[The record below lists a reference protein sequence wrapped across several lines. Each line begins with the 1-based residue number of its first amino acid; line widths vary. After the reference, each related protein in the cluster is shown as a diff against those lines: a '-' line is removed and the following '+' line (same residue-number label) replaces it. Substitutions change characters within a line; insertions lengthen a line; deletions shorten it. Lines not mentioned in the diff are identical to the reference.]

1 MQIWDGGEGDLGYA
15 RVSSDEQAR
24 GHSID
29 NQIARLRANGCTHIW
44 EDTESAYKKGVVRL
58 DFEAMIAHIQTGAA
72 RGKRLCVTD
81 FDRLARNEL
90 RSFWVFELLE
100 EHNIKLVSL
109 DQPYIDLSDPDGRF
123 MAGQQV
129 IQARAYSARL
139 SRRVK
144 QGHQHHRDRNAAY
157 YPPFAYK
164 KVEERFELDHAPF
177 LCLLSGKTEMSRAE
191 IGRDIVE
198 IFLKSRSLRKSLRTI
213 NDKYGL
219 RSFAGKGKGNK
230 QARGRFHFHPSSFTS
245 WMNNPIL
252 RGHIAYGRSGQ
263 QRQPHKHL
271 WDVRYNIHPDHR
283 LISDEEYKQIE
294 EILDWN
300 AQHRGFQ
307 FKADT
312 IHPLSGLIYCG
323 ECSGRCRIIN
333 FKSRTIPDQRTY
345 SYQCDTYH
353 MKACSQ
359 KTSVRESL
367 LEAALIEAL
376 TQRAEEIATLA
387 KLPPSTLLSP
397 ELQALRSELAF
408 YEAAPGNRA
417 AAIIEDLKRQ
427 IEEVRHQS
435 NQHSQVDQANRELL
449 LRCFSDCLYW
459 KTLLDE
465 EKRNLYRALVDRV
478 VMRDGQVESVSLKI

>member
-1 MQIWDGGEGDLGYA
+1 MQICDGEAGDLGYA

-29 NQIARLRANGCTHIW
+29 NQVTRLRANGCTKIW
-44 EDTESAYKKGVVRL
+44 SDTESAYKKGSHRP
-58 DFEAMIAHIQTGAA
+58 DFEEMILYIQTGQAK
-72 RGKRLCVTD
+72 GKRLYITD

-100 EHNIKLVSL
+100 EHHIKLVSL

-129 IQARAYSARL
+129 ISARAYSARL

-164 KVEERFELDHAPF
+164 KVGEKFELDHAPF
-177 LCLLSGKTEMSRAE
+177 LCVLGGQTEMSRAA

-198 IFLKSRSLRKSLRTI
+198 VFLKTRSLRKSLRFI
-213 NDKYGL
+213 NEKYGL
-219 RSFAGKGKGNK
+219 HSFAGKGKGNK
-230 QARGRFHFHPSSFTS
+230 QARGRFHFHPSAFTS

-252 RGHIAYGRSGQ
+252 RGHIAYGRSRQ

-271 WDVRYNIHPDHR
+271 WDIRYNIHPDHR

-300 AQHRGFQ
+300 SQHRGYQ
-307 FKADT
+307 FKSDT

-323 ECSGRCRIIN
+323 ECNGRCRITN

-359 KTSVRESL
+359 KTSVREL
-367 LEAALIEAL
+367 RLEAAMIEAL
-376 TQRAEEIATLA
+376 TSRSEQITQIAE
-387 KLPPSTLLSP
+387 LPPSTLLSP
-397 ELQALRSELAF
+397 ELQALRSELSF
-408 YEAAPGNRA
+408 YQAAPGHRA
-417 AAIIEDLKRQ
+417 AAIIVDLERQ
-427 IEEVRHQS
+427 IEELRHQS
-435 NQHSQVDQANRELL
+435 DQHSQVDHANRELL
-449 LRCFSDCLYW
+449 LRCFSDRLYW

-465 EKRNLYRALVDRV
+465 EKRDLFRALVDRV
-478 VMRDGQVESVSLKI
+478 IIQDGQIQSVLLKV